1 MIDQTFCTLV
11 IVGGKFLEAARDIE
25 GFEIYKM
32 GFYIDDGDIGSEAF
46 SPGSRYEGGMVVG
59 IL

>member
-1 MIDQTFCTLV
+1 MNSGVT
-11 IVGGKFLEAARDIE
+11 EAARDIE
-25 GFEIYKM
+25 GFEIYNM